1 MHLLQPE
8 QFEHDEDTLE
18 LKIAEIEDFSIS
30 IDRRGVLNL
39 QDRYEARNTR
49 ILIDVN
55 TGEDDLVQMAQSKTD
70 KGYKIRK
77 KCEHVKQ
84 TITLL
89 TQRKIEAN
97 MKHEFL
103 LAPKRENSEKQDD
116 NQKNKN
122 VSNFRL

>member
-8 QFEHDEDTLE
+8 QFEHDEDAIE

-30 IDRRGVLNL
+30 IDRRGVQNL

-55 TGEDDLVQMAQSKTD
+55 TGEDDRVQMAQSKTD

-84 TITLL
+84 TIKLL
-89 TQRKIEAN
+89 NQRQVEAK
-97 MKHEFL
+97 MKNEFL
-103 LAPKRENSEKQDD
+103 LAPKRENSEK
-116 NQKNKN
+116 
-122 VSNFRL
+122 